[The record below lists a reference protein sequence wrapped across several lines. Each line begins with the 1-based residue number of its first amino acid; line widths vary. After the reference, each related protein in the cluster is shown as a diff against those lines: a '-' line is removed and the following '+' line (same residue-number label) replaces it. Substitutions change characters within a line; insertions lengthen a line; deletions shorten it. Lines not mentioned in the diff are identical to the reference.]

1 MATREQ
7 GKTEKMVGARQTAD
21 FVADSTRPCM
31 LLDAG
36 CGEGELAGLLM
47 ASGFQVIAVDT
58 DPEAVAI
65 ARSRG
70 VDAVCSDFLEFD
82 CLPVEAVLF
91 SRSLHHIEDPRAA
104 VLHARDLLVPE
115 GRLLVED
122 FDADSVD
129 LPAAAWLY
137 DVMAF
142 AAELCGKSCDPIDDP
157 LAAWR
162 ADHPREHIHPVQV
175 LDDAIRSVFGDAER
189 LSAPYLY
196 RYVADLVGNDSGG
209 EKLAGAVLRWESR
222 LIVRGSLPA
231 VGQRWRCRR
240 SVRRAIL
247 QE

>member
-1 MATREQ
+1 
-7 GKTEKMVGARQTAD
+7 MVGARQTSE
-21 FVADSTRPCM
+21 FVGASTRPCT

-36 CGEGELAGLLM
+36 CGEGELAGLLI
-47 ASGFQVIAVDT
+47 ASGFQVVAVDS
-58 DPEAVAI
+58 DPEAVAV

-82 CLPVEAVLF
+82 CPPVEAVLF

-122 FDADSVD
+122 FDVDCVD
-129 LPAAAWLY
+129 LSAAAWLY

-142 AAELCGKSCDPIDDP
+142 AAELCGEPFDAIADP

-162 ADHPREHIHPVQV
+162 TDHPREHIHPVQV
-175 LDDAIRSVFGDAER
+175 LDDAVRSVFGDAER
-189 LSAPYLY
+189 LSAPYLF
-196 RYVADLVGNDSGG
+196 RYVADLVGNHPGG
-209 EKLAGAVLRWESR
+209 EKLVGAVLHWESR
-222 LIVRGSLPA
+222 LIARNSLPA

-240 SVRRAIL
+240 SVRRAML
-247 QE
+247 RE